1 MNTKKEKLLRHE
13 MDAAFK
19 WLTNVHGE
27 LSDAKV
33 KMICTYLH
41 SNGQIETVG
50 SGDQM
55 FYFIAL
61 THQIRAARLDAG
73 METDE
78 FFKKLREAYDMVE
91 EIENE

>member
-1 MNTKKEKLLRHE
+1 MSKKKILRQQ
-13 MDAAFK
+13 MDATFR
-19 WLTNVHGE
+19 WMIGNHEELT
-27 LSDAKV
+27 DAKV
-33 KMICTYLH
+33 KMICTYLYE
-41 SNGQIETVG
+41 NGQVETVG

-61 THQIRAARLDAG
+61 THQIRAARLDAD

-78 FFKKLREAYDMVE
+78 FFKNLREAYDMVE